1 MRTVAV
7 AETDPS
13 YLVEGRFVG
22 VVHDFTFA
30 QDNRSGAFHGEVDC
44 RELPF
49 RADRAHVEIGPDEFI
64 IAHFLVGQS
73 AGLLNVIERPES

>member
-1 MRTVAV
+1 
-7 AETDPS
+7 
-13 YLVEGRFVG
+13 
-22 VVHDFTFA
+22 
-30 QDNRSGAFHGEVDC
+30 VDC

-49 RADRAHVEIGPDEFI
+49 RADRAHVERGLDEFI

>member
-1 MRTVAV
+1 MRTATL
-7 AETDPS
+7 AETDPF

-22 VVHDFTFA
+22 VVHDFA
-30 QDNRSGAFHGEVDC
+30 LAEDYRSGAFHGEVDC

>member
-1 MRTVAV
+1 
-7 AETDPS
+7 
-13 YLVEGRFVG
+13 
-22 VVHDFTFA
+22 
-30 QDNRSGAFHGEVDC
+30 VDC